1 MNFDEKYNKILSKI
15 DSLINEDYNHKNI
28 KKYLES
34 YKIENKIEERNQ
46 KKKNEL
52 ILIKKENK
60 KPNNHKK
67 RRKKTNG
74 LKEKKEHC

>member
-15 DSLINEDYNHKNI
+15 DSLINEDYNPKNI

-52 ILIKKENK
+52 ILINKENNS
-60 KPNNHKK
+60 PINHEEK
-67 RRKKTNG
+67 RKK
-74 LKEKKEHC
+74 LLD

>member
-15 DSLINEDYNHKNI
+15 DSLINEDYNPKNI

-52 ILIKKENK
+52 ILINKENNS
-60 KPNNHKK
+60 PINHEE
-67 RRKKTNG
+67 RRKKTVR
-74 LKEKKEHC
+74 LKEIK